1 MVRGTNVP
9 RARQAL
15 VILATLLLSTQASLV
30 LAEEETQ
37 TTCTVLV
44 DWDVE
49 EHWDGGWNVSYDVLH
64 RYLVVFDPPF
74 TGGDTP
80 TSVTVSVEQHR
91 DDSQIADDSN
101 ASYISAGGEIDIL
114 LNTEPEFGDT
124 VHISV
129 TTAEAICSRDLSIT
143 RWNQP
148 MADHEITRETT
159 WSMEGAEDG
168 NSIDFEGRGWQKRT
182 DDILESNELGNGTL
196 MLDSMNGTQGLM
208 LAFNL
213 ETIWLNETY
222 DGVELLNQDFEMRG
236 NGSLFLNTTEEEE
249 GESNGF
255 SVDVDVHEVLILRSW
270 EEGSSTERFLIDGTG
285 WLSFNGGDNNSSSGG
300 FGQLSSFY
308 WETWDEDDRRRL
320 QHLQLEANA
329 TLRLDSGTS
338 EYFSFDLDEFRILER
353 WEDGVRED
361 QHSLIL
367 GGGEFGFL
375 IDDEFFQVEVNGTIP
390 VIHFESLG
398 GETVA
403 ETIRVDGTYD
413 GDAEGSFGLIRRI
426 VDSGTQE
433 NATGSMFEVDKIE
446 NEFWFNV
453 SATPIGP
460 ITEEW
465 EAEHNLTYEYTV
477 PQIDWWNRTIRYQYI
492 EDNGTANNE
501 YPEYSPII
509 VQPQQPEADR
519 IFENHISR
527 ETGSAPEILI
537 PGDSFALVGNNA
549 LMLHVDVM
557 SVVDGVMD
565 GHNVTLAEWIG
576 DYGGDTYASGSVI
589 NEGPLAGLLNEVHRW
604 IEISLGDNSS
614 EDIAFIEHQ
623 MVDRVLSPSIIS
635 EEENTPP
642 ALLTVG
648 FREGRLL
655 TEGDSAHLEVLVY
668 DFDTDVTAVS
678 VDLTEIGL
686 GIVELS
692 DSGLIGD
699 HTIHDDI
706 WTALVNYDGLTHG
719 VIESSVTIDD
729 FWVSVVEDAS
739 IEISNAAPRMMSL
752 EFSPDSVVRED
763 TVDVTVIA
771 VDGHGIESV
780 AVDLLGVG
788 GELNQ
793 LVENNGEWVGQFT
806 VPIGISPGE
815 RIIPIRIT
823 DGDGETVISV
833 HTHAGGFPVDAPK
846 LTIENEAPIIANVSI
861 IRDGE
866 IVDTV
871 HVPSTGDPIT
881 HLLEVAIEDPDGVSS
896 AQAKIGRLAPIGS
909 SEAWLLM
916 VDDGTGGD
924 RVEGDGIYSLLF
936 DVRTTLPEGNIT
948 IEVRATDTY
957 LSTTPQ
963 NEQQQTLELEKLN
976 PGGSGGNWIADNSL
990 TLVAVGLVLL
1000 LLVGVTA
1007 VVISMR
1013 NSESEW

>member
-1 MVRGTNVP
+1 MP

-101 ASYISAGGEIDIL
+101 ASYISAGGEIDIV
-114 LNTEPEFGDT
+114 LNTEPEFGDN

-236 NGSLFLNTTEEEE
+236 NGSLFLNTTEEDE

-329 TLRLDSGTS
+329 TLRLNSGTS

-623 MVDRVLSPSIIS
+623 LVDRVLSPSIIS

-763 TVDVTVIA
+763 IVDVTVIA
-771 VDGHGIESV
+771 VDGHGVESV

>member
-1 MVRGTNVP
+1 MP

>member
-1 MVRGTNVP
+1 MP

-101 ASYISAGGEIDIL
+101 ASYISAGGEIDIV

-236 NGSLFLNTTEEEE
+236 NGSLFLNTTEEDE

-329 TLRLDSGTS
+329 TLRLNSGTS

-623 MVDRVLSPSIIS
+623 LVDRVLSPSIIS

-763 TVDVTVIA
+763 IVDVTVIA
-771 VDGHGIESV
+771 VDGHGVESV

>member
-1 MVRGTNVP
+1 
-9 RARQAL
+9 
-15 VILATLLLSTQASLV
+15 
-30 LAEEETQ
+30 
-37 TTCTVLV
+37 VLV

>member
-1 MVRGTNVP
+1 MP

-990 TLVAVGLVLL
+990 TLVAVGLALL

>member
-1 MVRGTNVP
+1 MP

-15 VILATLLLSTQASLV
+15 VILVTLLLSTQASLV

-37 TTCTVLV
+37 TTCAVLV
-44 DWDVE
+44 DWDIE
-49 EHWDGGWNVSYDVLH
+49 EHWDGGWNVTFDVLH
-64 RYLVVFDPPF
+64 RYLVIFDPPF

-91 DDSQIADDSN
+91 DDIQIADNSN
-101 ASYISAGGEIDIL
+101 ASYINAGGEIDIIL
-114 LNTEPEFGDT
+114 DTEPEFGDN
-124 VHISV
+124 VQISV
-129 TTAEAICSRDLSIT
+129 TTSEATCSRELSIT

-159 WSMEGAEDG
+159 WNMEGTEQD
-168 NSIDFEGRGWQKRT
+168 NNIDFEGRGWQKRT
-182 DDILESNELGNGTL
+182 GDILESNELGNGTL
-196 MLDSMNGTQGLM
+196 LLDSMDGTQGLM
-208 LAFNL
+208 LALNL

-236 NGSLFLNTTEEEE
+236 NGSLFLNTTEEDGE
-249 GESNGF
+249 GSSGF
-255 SVDVDVHEVLILRSW
+255 SVDVDVHEVLVLRSW
-270 EEGSSTERFLIDGTG
+270 QEGSSTERFLIDGTG
-285 WLSFNGGDNNSSSGG
+285 WLSFNGGDNNSSEGG

-329 TLRLDSGTS
+329 TLRLDSGAN

-353 WEDGVRED
+353 SEDGIREE

-367 GGGEFGFL
+367 CGGDFGFL
-375 IDDEFFQVEVNGTIP
+375 IDDDFFEVEVNGTIP
-390 VIHFESLG
+390 LIHFETMG
-398 GETVA
+398 GETIA
-403 ETIRVDGTYD
+403 DTIRLDGTYD

-433 NATGSMFEVDKIE
+433 NATGVMFEVDKIE

-460 ITEEW
+460 ITEDW
-465 EAEHNLTYEYTV
+465 QAEHNLTYEYTV
-477 PQIDWWNRTIRYQYI
+477 PQVDWWNRTIRYQYI
-492 EDNGTANNE
+492 EDNGTVNNE
-501 YPEYSPII
+501 YPESSPII
-509 VQPQQPEADR
+509 VQAQQPEANR

-527 ETGSAPEILI
+527 ETGSAPEILV

-549 LMLHVDVM
+549 LILSVDVM
-557 SVVDGVMD
+557 SIVDGEMD

-576 DYGGDTYASGSVI
+576 DYGGNTYASGSVV
-589 NEGPLAGLLNEVHRW
+589 NEGPLAGLLNEVYRW
-604 IEISLGDNSS
+604 IDISFDENGSS
-614 EDIAFIEHQ
+614 ENLAFVEHQ
-623 MVDRVLSPSIIS
+623 SVDRVLSPSVIS

-642 ALLTVG
+642 ALLSVG

-678 VDLTEIGL
+678 IDLTDIGL

-692 DSGLIGD
+692 DTGLLGD

-706 WTALVNYDGLTHG
+706 WTALVIYDGLEHG
-719 VIESSVTIDD
+719 IIETSVTIDD
-729 FWVSVVEDAS
+729 FWVSIVEESS
-739 IEISNAAPRMMSL
+739 IEITNAAPRMLSL
-752 EFSPDSVVRED
+752 QFSPESVVRGD
-763 TVDVTVIA
+763 IVDVTVTA
-771 VDGHGIESV
+771 VDGHGVESV

-788 GELNQ
+788 GELSQ
-793 LVENNGEWVGQFT
+793 LIETNGEWIGQFT
-806 VPIGISPGE
+806 VPAGMSPGE
-815 RIIPIRIT
+815 RTIPIRIT
-823 DGDGETVISV
+823 DGDGETVISE
-833 HTHAGGFPVDAPK
+833 HTHAGGFPIDAPK
-846 LTIENEAPIIANVSI
+846 LTIENEAPIIGAIAI
-861 IRDGE
+861 IREGE
-866 IVDTV
+866 TVDTV
-871 HVPSTGDPIT
+871 HVPSSGDPIT
-881 HLLEVAIEDPDGVSS
+881 HFLEVAIDDPDGVSS

-924 RVEGDGIYSLLF
+924 RISGDGIYTLSF
-936 DVRTTLPEGNIT
+936 DVRTTLPEGNMT

-957 LSTTPQ
+957 LSTTPY
-963 NEQQQTLELEKLN
+963 NEQQQTLELEKLTS
-976 PGGSGGNWIADNSL
+976 GGSGGNWITNNSM

-1000 LLVGVTA
+1000 LLIGATA
-1007 VVISMR
+1007 VAISMR
-1013 NSESEW
+1013 NSETEW

>member
-1 MVRGTNVP
+1 
-9 RARQAL
+9 
-15 VILATLLLSTQASLV
+15 
-30 LAEEETQ
+30 
-37 TTCTVLV
+37 VLV

-990 TLVAVGLVLL
+990 TLVAVGLALL

>member
-1 MVRGTNVP
+1 MP

-101 ASYISAGGEIDIL
+101 ASYISAGGEIDIV

>member
-1 MVRGTNVP
+1 
-9 RARQAL
+9 L
-15 VILATLLLSTQASLV
+15 VFAQ
-30 LAEEETQ
+30 EETQ
-37 TTCTVLV
+37 TTCAVLV

-49 EHWDGGWNVSYDVLH
+49 EHWDGGWNISYDVLH
-64 RYLVVFDPPF
+64 RYLVVFEPPF

-80 TSVTVSVEQHR
+80 TSVTVSVEHHR
-91 DDSQIADDSN
+91 GDIQVADDSN
-101 ASYISAGGEIDIL
+101 ASYISAGGEIDIVL
-114 LNTEPEFGDT
+114 DSEPEFGDT

-182 DDILESNELGNGTL
+182 GDILESNELGNGTL

-208 LAFNL
+208 LALNL

-222 DGVELLNQDFEMRG
+222 DGIELLSQDFEMRG
-236 NGSLFLNTTEEEE
+236 NGSLFLNTSEEDEE
-249 GESNGF
+249 GDSGF
-255 SVDVDVHEVLILRSW
+255 SVDVDVHEVLVLRSW

-308 WETWDEDDRRRL
+308 WETWDENDRRRL

-329 TLRLDSGTS
+329 TLRLDSGRN
-338 EYFSFDLDEFRILER
+338 EFFSFDLDEFRILER
-353 WEDGVRED
+353 WEDGIREQ
-361 QHSLIL
+361 QHFVIL

-390 VIHFESLG
+390 VIHFENEG
-398 GETVA
+398 GETIA

-413 GDAEGSFGLIRRI
+413 GDAEGSFGFIRRI

-433 NATGSMFEVDKIE
+433 NATGSQFEVDKIE

-477 PQIDWWNRTIRYQYI
+477 PQIDWGSRTIRYQYV
-492 EDNGTANNE
+492 EDNGTTNNE
-501 YPEYSPII
+501 YPESSPII
-509 VQPQQPEADR
+509 MQPQQPEADR

-527 ETGSAPEILI
+527 ETGAAPEILA
-537 PGDSFALVGNNA
+537 PGDSFALVGNDA
-549 LMLHVDVM
+549 LILSVDVM
-557 SVVDGVMD
+557 SIVNGVMD

-576 DYGGDTYASGSVI
+576 DYGGDAYASGSLV

-604 IEISLGDNSS
+604 IEISFS
-614 EDIAFIEHQ
+614 ENGSAEDLAFVEHQ
-623 MVDRVLSPSIIS
+623 LVDRVLAPSVIS

-642 ALLTVG
+642 SLLSLG

-655 TEGDSAHLEVLVY
+655 TEGDAAHLEVIVY
-668 DFDTDVTAVS
+668 DFDTDITAVS
-678 VDLTEIGL
+678 VDLSEIGL

-692 DSGLIGD
+692 DSGLLGD

-706 WTALVNYDGLTHG
+706 WTALLNYEGLQHG
-719 VIESSVTIDD
+719 VFQAPVTIDD
-729 FWVSVVEDAS
+729 FWVSVVEEAN
-739 IEISNAAPRMMSL
+739 IEITNMAPRMISL
-752 EFSPDSVVRED
+752 QFSPNSVVRGD
-763 TVDVTVIA
+763 TVDVTVTA
-771 VDGHGIESV
+771 MDGHGVDSV

-788 GELNQ
+788 GELSQ
-793 LVENNGEWVGQFT
+793 LVETDGEWVGQFT
-806 VPIGISPGE
+806 VPTGMSPGE
-815 RIIPIRIT
+815 RLIPIRIT
-823 DGDGETVISV
+823 DGDDETVISV
-833 HTHAGGFPVDAPK
+833 HTHAGGFPVGAPK
-846 LTIENEAPIIANVSI
+846 LTIENEAPMIGDAVI
-861 IRDGE
+861 IREGE
-866 IVDTV
+866 TVDTV
-871 HVPSTGDPIT
+871 HVPSSGDPIT

-924 RVEGDGIYSLLF
+924 RVAGDGIYSLLF
-936 DVRTTLPEGNIT
+936 DVRRTLPEGNMT

-957 LSTTPQ
+957 LSTTPM
-963 NEQQQTLELEKLN
+963 NEQQHIIELEKLN
-976 PGGSGGNWIADNSL
+976 SGGSGGSWVTDNSMML
-990 TLVAVGLVLL
+990 ISVGLVLL
-1000 LLVGVTA
+1000 LLIGVTA

>member
-1 MVRGTNVP
+1 MP

-15 VILATLLLSTQASLV
+15 VILATLLLSSQASLV
-30 LAEEETQ
+30 FAQEETQ
-37 TTCTVLV
+37 TTCAVLV

-49 EHWDGGWNVSYDVLH
+49 EHWDGGWNISYDVLH
-64 RYLVVFDPPF
+64 RYLVVFEPPF

-80 TSVTVSVEQHR
+80 TSVTVSVEHHR
-91 DDSQIADDSN
+91 GDIQVADDSN
-101 ASYISAGGEIDIL
+101 ASYISAGGEIDIVL
-114 LNTEPEFGDT
+114 DSEPEFGDT

-182 DDILESNELGNGTL
+182 GDILESNELGNGTL

-208 LAFNL
+208 LALNL

-222 DGVELLNQDFEMRG
+222 DGIELLSQDFEMRG
-236 NGSLFLNTTEEEE
+236 NGSLFLNSSEEDEE
-249 GESNGF
+249 GGSGF
-255 SVDVDVHEVLILRSW
+255 SVDVDVHEVLVLRSW

-308 WETWDEDDRRRL
+308 WETWDENDRRRL

-329 TLRLDSGTS
+329 TLRLDSGRN
-338 EYFSFDLDEFRILER
+338 EFFSFDLDEFRILER
-353 WEDGVRED
+353 WEDGIREQ
-361 QHSLIL
+361 QHFVIL

-390 VIHFESLG
+390 VIHFENEG
-398 GETVA
+398 GETIA

-413 GDAEGSFGLIRRI
+413 GDAEGSFGFIRRI

-433 NATGSMFEVDKIE
+433 NATGSQFEVDKIE

-477 PQIDWWNRTIRYQYI
+477 PQIDWGSRTIRYQYV
-492 EDNGTANNE
+492 EDNGTTNNE
-501 YPEYSPII
+501 YPESSPII
-509 VQPQQPEADR
+509 MQPQQPEADR

-527 ETGSAPEILI
+527 ETGAAPEILA
-537 PGDSFALVGNNA
+537 PGDSFALVGNDA
-549 LMLHVDVM
+549 LILSVDVM
-557 SVVDGVMD
+557 SIVNGVMD

-576 DYGGDTYASGSVI
+576 DYGGDAYASGSLV

-604 IEISLGDNSS
+604 IEISFS
-614 EDIAFIEHQ
+614 ENGSAEDLAFVEHQ
-623 MVDRVLSPSIIS
+623 LVDRVLAPSVIS

-642 ALLTVG
+642 SLLSLG

-655 TEGDSAHLEVLVY
+655 TEGDAAHLEVIVY
-668 DFDTDVTAVS
+668 DFDTDITAVS
-678 VDLTEIGL
+678 VDLSEIGL

-692 DSGLIGD
+692 DSGLLGD

-706 WTALVNYDGLTHG
+706 WTALLNYEGLQHG
-719 VIESSVTIDD
+719 VFQAPVTIDD
-729 FWVSVVEDAS
+729 FWVSVVEEAN
-739 IEISNAAPRMMSL
+739 IEITNMAPRMISL
-752 EFSPDSVVRED
+752 QFSPNSVVRGD
-763 TVDVTVIA
+763 TVDVTVTA
-771 VDGHGIESV
+771 MDGHGVDSV

-788 GELNQ
+788 GELSQ
-793 LVENNGEWVGQFT
+793 LVEIDGEWVGQFT
-806 VPIGISPGE
+806 VPTGMSPGE
-815 RIIPIRIT
+815 RLIPIRIT
-823 DGDGETVISV
+823 DGDDETVISV
-833 HTHAGGFPVDAPK
+833 HTHAGGSPVGAPK
-846 LTIENEAPIIANVSI
+846 LTIENEAPMIGDAVI
-861 IRDGE
+861 IREGE
-866 IVDTV
+866 TVDTV
-871 HVPSTGDPIT
+871 HVPSSGDPIT

-924 RVEGDGIYSLLF
+924 RVAGDGIYSLLF
-936 DVRTTLPEGNIT
+936 DVRRTLPEGNMT

-957 LSTTPQ
+957 LSTTPMS
-963 NEQQQTLELEKLN
+963 EQQHIIELEKLN
-976 PGGSGGNWIADNSL
+976 SGGSGGSWVTDNSMML
-990 TLVAVGLVLL
+990 ISVGLVLL
-1000 LLVGVTA
+1000 LLIGVTA

>member
-1 MVRGTNVP
+1 MP

-15 VILATLLLSTQASLV
+15 VILVTLLLSTQASLV

-37 TTCTVLV
+37 TTCAVLV
-44 DWDVE
+44 DWDIE
-49 EHWDGGWNVSYDVLH
+49 EHWDGGWNVTFDVLH
-64 RYLVVFDPPF
+64 RYLVIFDPPF

-91 DDSQIADDSN
+91 DDIQIADNTN
-101 ASYISAGGEIDIL
+101 ASYINAGGEIDIIL
-114 LNTEPEFGDT
+114 DTEPEFGDNIQ
-124 VHISV
+124 ISV
-129 TTAEAICSRDLSIT
+129 TTSEATCSRELSIT

-159 WSMEGAEDG
+159 WNMEGTEQD
-168 NSIDFEGRGWQKRT
+168 NNIDFEGRGWQKRT
-182 DDILESNELGNGTL
+182 GDILESNELGNGTL
-196 MLDSMNGTQGLM
+196 LLDSMDGTQGLM
-208 LAFNL
+208 LALNL

-236 NGSLFLNTTEEEE
+236 NGSLFLNTTEEDGE
-249 GESNGF
+249 GSSGF
-255 SVDVDVHEVLILRSW
+255 SVDVDVHEVLVLRSW
-270 EEGSSTERFLIDGTG
+270 QEGSSTERFLIDGTG
-285 WLSFNGGDNNSSSGG
+285 WLSFNGGDNNSSEGG

-329 TLRLDSGTS
+329 TLRLDSGAN

-353 WEDGVRED
+353 WEDGIREE

-367 GGGEFGFL
+367 GGGDFGFL
-375 IDDEFFQVEVNGTIP
+375 IDDDFFEVEVNGTIP
-390 VIHFESLG
+390 LIHFETMG
-398 GETVA
+398 GETIA
-403 ETIRVDGTYD
+403 DTIRLDGTYD

-433 NATGSMFEVDKIE
+433 NATGVMFEVDKIE

-460 ITEEW
+460 ITEDW
-465 EAEHNLTYEYTV
+465 QAEHNLTYEYTV
-477 PQIDWWNRTIRYQYI
+477 PQVDWWNRTIRYQYI
-492 EDNGTANNE
+492 EDNGTVNNE
-501 YPEYSPII
+501 YPESSPII
-509 VQPQQPEADR
+509 VQAQQPEANR

-527 ETGSAPEILI
+527 ETGSAPEILV

-549 LMLHVDVM
+549 LILSVDVM
-557 SVVDGVMD
+557 SIVDGEMD

-576 DYGGDTYASGSVI
+576 DYGGNTYASGSVV
-589 NEGPLAGLLNEVHRW
+589 NEGPLAGLLNEVYRW
-604 IEISLGDNSS
+604 IDISFDENGSS
-614 EDIAFIEHQ
+614 ENLAFVEHQ
-623 MVDRVLSPSIIS
+623 SVDRVLSPSVIS

-642 ALLTVG
+642 ALLSVG

-678 VDLTEIGL
+678 IDLTDIGL

-692 DSGLIGD
+692 DTGLLGD

-706 WTALVNYDGLTHG
+706 WTALVIYDGLEHG
-719 VIESSVTIDD
+719 IIETSVTIDD
-729 FWVSVVEDAS
+729 FWVSIVEESS
-739 IEISNAAPRMMSL
+739 IEITNAAPRMLSL
-752 EFSPDSVVRED
+752 QFSPESVVRGD
-763 TVDVTVIA
+763 IVDVTVTA
-771 VDGHGIESV
+771 VDGHGVESV

-788 GELNQ
+788 GELSQ
-793 LVENNGEWVGQFT
+793 LIENNGEWIGQFT
-806 VPIGISPGE
+806 VPAGMSPGE
-815 RIIPIRIT
+815 RTIPIRIT
-823 DGDGETVISV
+823 DGDGETVISE
-833 HTHAGGFPVDAPK
+833 HTHAGGFPIDAPK
-846 LTIENEAPIIANVSI
+846 LTIENEAPIIGAIGI
-861 IRDGE
+861 IREGE
-866 IVDTV
+866 TVDTV
-871 HVPSTGDPIT
+871 HVPSSGDPIT
-881 HLLEVAIEDPDGVSS
+881 HFLEVAIDDPDGVSS

-924 RVEGDGIYSLLF
+924 RISGDGIYTLSF
-936 DVRTTLPEGNIT
+936 DVRTTLPEGNMT

-957 LSTTPQ
+957 LSTTPY
-963 NEQQQTLELEKLN
+963 NEQQQTLELERLIS
-976 PGGSGGNWIADNSL
+976 GGSGGNWITNNSM

-1000 LLVGVTA
+1000 LLIGATA
-1007 VVISMR
+1007 VAISMR
-1013 NSESEW
+1013 NSETEW

>member
-1 MVRGTNVP
+1 MP

-101 ASYISAGGEIDIL
+101 ASYISAGGEIDIV
-114 LNTEPEFGDT
+114 LNTEPEFGDN

-236 NGSLFLNTTEEEE
+236 NGSLFLNTTEEDE

-329 TLRLDSGTS
+329 TLRLNSGTS

-367 GGGEFGFL
+367 RGGEFGFL

-623 MVDRVLSPSIIS
+623 LVDRVLSPSIIS

-763 TVDVTVIA
+763 IVDVTVIA
-771 VDGHGIESV
+771 VDGHGVESV

-846 LTIENEAPIIANVSI
+846 LTIDNEAPIIANVSI

>member
-1 MVRGTNVP
+1 
-9 RARQAL
+9 
-15 VILATLLLSTQASLV
+15 
-30 LAEEETQ
+30 
-37 TTCTVLV
+37 
-44 DWDVE
+44 
-49 EHWDGGWNVSYDVLH
+49 
-64 RYLVVFDPPF
+64 
-74 TGGDTP
+74 
-80 TSVTVSVEQHR
+80 
-91 DDSQIADDSN
+91 
-101 ASYISAGGEIDIL
+101 
-114 LNTEPEFGDT
+114 
-124 VHISV
+124 
-129 TTAEAICSRDLSIT
+129 
-143 RWNQP
+143 
-148 MADHEITRETT
+148 
-159 WSMEGAEDG
+159 
-168 NSIDFEGRGWQKRT
+168 
-182 DDILESNELGNGTL
+182 
-196 MLDSMNGTQGLM
+196 
-208 LAFNL
+208 
-213 ETIWLNETY
+213 
-222 DGVELLNQDFEMRG
+222 
-236 NGSLFLNTTEEEE
+236 
-249 GESNGF
+249 
-255 SVDVDVHEVLILRSW
+255 
-270 EEGSSTERFLIDGTG
+270 
-285 WLSFNGGDNNSSSGG
+285 
-300 FGQLSSFY
+300 
-308 WETWDEDDRRRL
+308 
-320 QHLQLEANA
+320 
-329 TLRLDSGTS
+329 
-338 EYFSFDLDEFRILER
+338 
-353 WEDGVRED
+353 
-361 QHSLIL
+361 
-367 GGGEFGFL
+367 
-375 IDDEFFQVEVNGTIP
+375 
-390 VIHFESLG
+390 
-398 GETVA
+398 
-403 ETIRVDGTYD
+403 
-413 GDAEGSFGLIRRI
+413 
-426 VDSGTQE
+426 
-433 NATGSMFEVDKIE
+433 
-446 NEFWFNV
+446 
-453 SATPIGP
+453 
-460 ITEEW
+460 
-465 EAEHNLTYEYTV
+465 
-477 PQIDWWNRTIRYQYI
+477 
-492 EDNGTANNE
+492 
-501 YPEYSPII
+501 
-509 VQPQQPEADR
+509 
-519 IFENHISR
+519 
-527 ETGSAPEILI
+527 
-537 PGDSFALVGNNA
+537 
-549 LMLHVDVM
+549 MLHVDVM

-623 MVDRVLSPSIIS
+623 LVDRVLSPSIIS

-729 FWVSVVEDAS
+729 FWVSVVEDAR

-763 TVDVTVIA
+763 IVDVTVIA
-771 VDGHGIESV
+771 VDGHGVESV

-976 PGGSGGNWIADNSL
+976 LGGSGGNWIADNSL

>member
-1 MVRGTNVP
+1 MP

-101 ASYISAGGEIDIL
+101 ASYISAGGEIDIV

-168 NSIDFEGRGWQKRT
+168 NSIDFEGRGWQQRT

-236 NGSLFLNTTEEEE
+236 NGSLFLNTTEEDE

-329 TLRLDSGTS
+329 TLRLNSGTS

-623 MVDRVLSPSIIS
+623 LVDRVLSPSIIS

-763 TVDVTVIA
+763 IVDVTVIA
-771 VDGHGIESV
+771 VDGHGVESV

>member
-1 MVRGTNVP
+1 
-9 RARQAL
+9 
-15 VILATLLLSTQASLV
+15 
-30 LAEEETQ
+30 
-37 TTCTVLV
+37 
-44 DWDVE
+44 
-49 EHWDGGWNVSYDVLH
+49 
-64 RYLVVFDPPF
+64 
-74 TGGDTP
+74 
-80 TSVTVSVEQHR
+80 
-91 DDSQIADDSN
+91 
-101 ASYISAGGEIDIL
+101 
-114 LNTEPEFGDT
+114 
-124 VHISV
+124 
-129 TTAEAICSRDLSIT
+129 
-143 RWNQP
+143 
-148 MADHEITRETT
+148 
-159 WSMEGAEDG
+159 
-168 NSIDFEGRGWQKRT
+168 
-182 DDILESNELGNGTL
+182 

-236 NGSLFLNTTEEEE
+236 NGSLFLNTTEEDE

-329 TLRLDSGTS
+329 TLRLNSGTS

-557 SVVDGVMD
+557 SFVDGVMD

-589 NEGPLAGLLNEVHRW
+589 NEGPLAVLLNEVHRW

-623 MVDRVLSPSIIS
+623 LVDRVLSPSIIS

-763 TVDVTVIA
+763 IVDVTVIA
-771 VDGHGIESV
+771 VDGHGVESV

>member
-1 MVRGTNVP
+1 MP

-623 MVDRVLSPSIIS
+623 LVDRVLSPSIIS

>member
-1 MVRGTNVP
+1 MP

-101 ASYISAGGEIDIL
+101 ASYISAGGEIDIV
-114 LNTEPEFGDT
+114 LNTEPEFGDN

-236 NGSLFLNTTEEEE
+236 NGSLFLNTTEEDE
-249 GESNGF
+249 GGSNGF

-329 TLRLDSGTS
+329 TLRLNSGTS

-623 MVDRVLSPSIIS
+623 LVDRVLSPSIIS

>member
-1 MVRGTNVP
+1 VP

-15 VILATLLLSTQASLV
+15 VILVTLLLSTQASLV

-37 TTCTVLV
+37 TTCAVLV
-44 DWDVE
+44 DWDIE
-49 EHWDGGWNVSYDVLH
+49 EHWDGGWNVTFDVLH
-64 RYLVVFDPPF
+64 RYLVIFDPPF

-91 DDSQIADDSN
+91 DDVQIADNSN
-101 ASYISAGGEIDIL
+101 ASYINAGGEIDIIL
-114 LNTEPEFGDT
+114 DTEPEFGDT
-124 VHISV
+124 VQISV
-129 TTAEAICSRDLSIT
+129 TTFEATCSRELSIT

-159 WSMEGAEDG
+159 WNMEGTEQD
-168 NSIDFEGRGWQKRT
+168 NNIDFEGRGWQKRT
-182 DDILESNELGNGTL
+182 GDILESNELGNGTL
-196 MLDSMNGTQGLM
+196 LLDSMDGTQGLM
-208 LAFNL
+208 LALNL

-236 NGSLFLNTTEEEE
+236 NGSLFLNTTEEDGE
-249 GESNGF
+249 GSSGF
-255 SVDVDVHEVLILRSW
+255 SVDVDVHEVLVLRSW
-270 EEGSSTERFLIDGTG
+270 QEGSSTERFLIDGTG
-285 WLSFNGGDNNSSSGG
+285 WLSFNGGDNNSSEGG

-329 TLRLDSGTS
+329 TLRLDSGAN

-353 WEDGVRED
+353 WEDGIREE

-367 GGGEFGFL
+367 GGGDFGFL
-375 IDDEFFQVEVNGTIP
+375 IDDDFFEVEVNGTIP
-390 VIHFESLG
+390 LIHFETMG
-398 GETVA
+398 GETIA
-403 ETIRVDGTYD
+403 DTIRLDGTYD

-433 NATGSMFEVDKIE
+433 NATGVMFEVDKIE

-460 ITEEW
+460 ITEDW
-465 EAEHNLTYEYTV
+465 QAEHNLTYEYTV
-477 PQIDWWNRTIRYQYI
+477 PQVDWWNRTIRYQYI
-492 EDNGTANNE
+492 EDNGTVNNE
-501 YPEYSPII
+501 YPESSPII
-509 VQPQQPEADR
+509 VQAQQPEANR

-527 ETGSAPEILI
+527 ETGSAPEILV

-549 LMLHVDVM
+549 LILSVDVM
-557 SVVDGVMD
+557 SIVDGEMD

-576 DYGGDTYASGSVI
+576 DYGGNTYASGSVV
-589 NEGPLAGLLNEVHRW
+589 NEGPLAGLLNEVYRW
-604 IEISLGDNSS
+604 IDISFDENGSS
-614 EDIAFIEHQ
+614 ENLAFVEHQ
-623 MVDRVLSPSIIS
+623 SVDRVLSPSVIS

-642 ALLTVG
+642 ALLSVG

-678 VDLTEIGL
+678 IDLTDIGL

-692 DSGLIGD
+692 DTGLLGD

-706 WTALVNYDGLTHG
+706 WTALVIYDGLEHG
-719 VIESSVTIDD
+719 IIETSVTIDD
-729 FWVSVVEDAS
+729 FWVSIVEESS
-739 IEISNAAPRMMSL
+739 IEITNAAPRMLSL
-752 EFSPDSVVRED
+752 QFSPESVVRGD
-763 TVDVTVIA
+763 IVDVTVTA
-771 VDGHGIESV
+771 VDGHGVESV

-788 GELNQ
+788 GELSQ
-793 LVENNGEWVGQFT
+793 LIETNGEWIGQFT
-806 VPIGISPGE
+806 VPTGMSPGE
-815 RIIPIRIT
+815 RTIPIRIT
-823 DGDGETVISV
+823 DGDGETVISE
-833 HTHAGGFPVDAPK
+833 HTHAGGFPIDAAK
-846 LTIENEAPIIANVSI
+846 LTIENEAPIIGAIAI
-861 IRDGE
+861 IREGE
-866 IVDTV
+866 TVDTV
-871 HVPSTGDPIT
+871 HVPSSGDSIT
-881 HLLEVAIEDPDGVSS
+881 HFLEVAIDDPDGVSS

-924 RVEGDGIYSLLF
+924 RISGDGIYTLSF
-936 DVRTTLPEGNIT
+936 DVRMTLPEGNMT

-957 LSTTPQ
+957 LSTTPY
-963 NEQQQTLELEKLN
+963 NEQQQTLELEKLIS
-976 PGGSGGNWIADNSL
+976 GGSGGNWITNNSM

-1000 LLVGVTA
+1000 LLIGATA
-1007 VVISMR
+1007 VAISMR
-1013 NSESEW
+1013 NSETEW